1 MVNSHRN
8 NVWICTVHCRP
19 WAGKQMMNSSFSK
32 KAAWWVGGT
41 LSCSVGSRQLL
52 TLRIPCLRDHLPIYL
67 LISSSQTPSFILWQE
82 ADRSDE
88 GPGLPLNQDVSTAW
102 SHLLHWV
109 WGFPGGPVVKSLP
122 CSAEVVGSISGLV
135 RELRFHMLQGH
146 LSPSASV
153 KIPHVS
159 AKTWCSQ
166 TLKRKEKAT
175 IEAINPVWSS
185 ASPCM
190 LLGNGRLQVS
200 GGIRHCCMAF

>member
-8 NVWICTVHCRP
+8 NVWIHTVHCRP

-52 TLRIPCLRDHLPIYL
+52 TLRIPRLRDHLPIYL

-109 WGFPGGPVVKSLP
+109 WGFPGGPVGK
-122 CSAEVVGSISGLV
+122 GSGCNAGDAGVIPGSG
-135 RELRFHMLQGH
+135 RSPGGHGNPLQY
-146 LSPSASV
+146 S
-153 KIPHVS
+153 
-159 AKTWCSQ
+159 C
-166 TLKRKEKAT
+166 
-175 IEAINPVWSS
+175 
-185 ASPCM
+185 
-190 LLGNGRLQVS
+190 LGNTRDRGAWWATVHGVTKTYLT
-200 GGIRHCCMAF
+200 